1 MGISNETIEAIKS
14 KLSIVDVVSEYVQL
28 KKSGQNMK
36 GLCPFHIEKTPSFF
50 VNEEKG
56 VYHCFGCGASGNM
69 FTFIMNIEKLSFNE
83 AVEFL
88 AKKAGVE
95 VKYTSKR
102 GIINKTIKE
111 QILTANK
118 LAAEYYHNLLLSEKG
133 REAREYLFKRGLK
146 EDTINL
152 FKLGFAP
159 PDSSI
164 FEYLKNENVKE
175 DIIYRTGLVIKSE
188 KRNYDRLWGR
198 IIFPI
203 IDWQDNIIGFGGR
216 IFKKNDER
224 VKYLNTPLNEVF
236 NKRSN
241 FYGINLTRHFI
252 REKKE
257 AIVVE
262 GYFDVISLYQA
273 GVKNVV
279 APLGTTLTEE
289 HVLLLKRFADSVII
303 TFDSDTA
310 GENATR
316 RSISLLL
323 KTNIKI
329 KVTALPPGVD
339 PDEFIKNYG
348 TEKFQQL
355 INNSFSFI
363 KFIISEAFKKYN
375 PQKSEG
381 KSAILNEVFSVII
394 HLTDEI
400 LKADILSFL
409 AQKLNLREE
418 VVYKEFEKYKKGFKI
433 KLPSKD
439 TKPKISPYTELQR
452 VIMILL
458 LMVPSKIIDTLD
470 EFGEEYF
477 DDYIARE
484 IYKLFVDFINSGTTP
499 SPDEVVS
506 LIEDENI
513 RSFITGELL
522 SDKYKG
528 KAEIL
533 LEEAKKRFKLEIIKK
548 KIEEIKSEIRKTT
561 DTEVIRKLEN
571 QLQQYHLMRTRLMED
586 VTKK

>member
-14 KLSIVDVVSEYVQL
+14 KLSIVDVISEYVQL